1 MCAVRGCGWAV
12 AFRHVWEQS
21 PPNAGSV
28 LAAGLWWQGMN
39 ERRGPASV
47 RSVWG
52 SGRVL
57 QDGEVGV
64 LTQGLSRGCMEERGH
79 PGCKRHLVAACGL
92 RLRGAVL
99 LPEPPVPHRACA
111 GPAAAVPL

>member
-47 RSVWG
+47 RSMWG

-57 QDGEVGV
+57 KDG
-64 LTQGLSRGCMEERGH
+64 
-79 PGCKRHLVAACGL
+79 
-92 RLRGAVL
+92 
-99 LPEPPVPHRACA
+99 
-111 GPAAAVPL
+111 